1 MSFSKKQKTNEF
13 GWNKTGWRRW
23 RITKQSSKSTV
34 SPPKS
39 VTSVKF
45 VQRVHHFPV
54 LVKGLQ
60 GTNGGI
66 YPARNMHMAAH
77 HRPQSEERMGCM
89 TAFYPPPPFFNS
101 LIKEHWHVSAGNG
114 AITVFGRRFL
124 TNEHTSVN
132 TPVNTIKSIVEG
144 NLSKGDSDSALNS
157 VHETW
162 D

>member
-1 MSFSKKQKTNEF
+1 MKQNWMTQMKDNKTEQQIHCVSSKICNQCKIRSACASFSSIGEGFAGHQWRHLPCQKHAHGCTS
-13 GWNKTGWRRW
+13 
-23 RITKQSSKSTV
+23 QA
-34 SPPKS
+34 PKW
-39 VTSVKF
+39 
-45 VQRVHHFPV
+45 
-54 LVKGLQ
+54 GED
-60 GTNGGI
+60 G
-66 YPARNMHMAAH
+66 MHDCLL
-77 HRPQSEERMGCM
+77 S
-89 TAFYPPPPFFNS
+89 PPPFFNS